1 MAKVKLLKPRSIY
14 CCQAC
19 GHTETKWMGRCPAC
33 QEWSSLVEEVATAEP
48 RRPSATGVA
57 DGGAPISIA
66 DVGDKI
72 GGARITAGIGE
83 LDRVLG
89 GGLVAGS
96 IVLLGGDPGV
106 GKSTLLIQAL
116 AGFAGAEPDGGRVAP
131 TDGGR
136 VAPTER
142 GRVAPM
148 DGGRAAPTDSGRVDR
163 THVGSEGAHPNSV
176 RADHHVRPAAS
187 ARPAV
192 LYATGEE
199 SVAQTAMRARRVG
212 AARDSIA
219 IVAETDV
226 EKILAHAN
234 AVKPA
239 VLAVDSIQ
247 TVFTPLL
254 DSIPGSLAQVREC
267 AGRLTQFAK
276 TTGTPTIVVGHVTK
290 DGALAGPKTLEHL
303 VDVVLQLEGDGGP
316 YRILRAHKNRFG
328 STQEIGVFEMRGAGM
343 AEVANPSAHL
353 LAERPLGAPGSVVV
367 ASADGARPLL
377 VEIQALVAPACAG
390 LGRRTAA
397 GVDANRVSLLLAVLA
412 QRAACDVLD
421 RDVFVNVAG
430 GLRLAEPAIDL
441 GIACAIASS
450 ARGRAI
456 DPRTVMFGEVGLAGE
471 IRAVTLCEQRL
482 AEAAR
487 LGFSRALVPIQ
498 NAKRLEDSSGLELVV
513 VDRLQSAIAEL

>member
-1 MAKVKLLKPRSIY
+1 MAKAKALKAPRSIY

-19 GHTETKWMGRCPAC
+19 GHTETKWLGRCPAC
-33 QEWSSLVEEVATAEP
+33 KEWSSLVEEIESIAPA
-48 RRPSATGVA
+48 RPSAAGVA
-57 DGGAPISIA
+57 DGGAPMSIA
-66 DVGDKI
+66 EVGEQS
-72 GGARITAGIGE
+72 GGARTVSGIGE

-96 IVLLGGDPGV
+96 MVLLGGDPGV

-116 AGFAGAEPDGGRVAP
+116 AGLAGAGTSGG
-131 TDGGR
+131 
-136 VAPTER
+136 
-142 GRVAPM
+142 
-148 DGGRAAPTDSGRVDR
+148 
-163 THVGSEGAHPNSV
+163 
-176 RADHHVRPAAS
+176 
-187 ARPAV
+187 V

-212 AARDSIA
+212 AANGSIS

-226 EKILAHAN
+226 EKILAHAH
-234 AVKPA
+234 ALKPA
-239 VLAVDSIQ
+239 VLAVDSVQ
-247 TVFTPLL
+247 TVYTPLL

-276 TTGTPTIVVGHVTK
+276 TTGTPTVVVGHVTK
-290 DGALAGPKTLEHL
+290 DGGLAGPKTLEHL

-343 AEVANPSAHL
+343 AEVPNPSAHL
-353 LAERPLGAPGSVVV
+353 LAERPVGAPGSVVV

-377 VEIQALVAPACAG
+377 VEIQALVAPASAG

-397 GVDANRVSLLLAVLA
+397 GVDGNRVSLLLAVLA

-430 GLRLAEPAIDL
+430 GIRLSEPAIDL

-456 DPRTVMFGEVGLAGE
+456 DPHTVMFGEVGLAGE

-487 LGFSRALVPIQ
+487 LGFKRAIVPAQ
-498 NAKRLEDSSGLELVV
+498 NARRLEDAAGLELVA
-513 VDRLQSAIAEL
+513 VDRLQTAIAEL

>member
-1 MAKVKLLKPRSIY
+1 
-14 CCQAC
+14 
-19 GHTETKWMGRCPAC
+19 CPAC
-33 QEWSSLVEEVATAEP
+33 QEWNSLIEEVESLAPA
-48 RRPSATGVA
+48 RASATGVA
-57 DGGAPISIA
+57 DGGAPMSIVQVSEQFGGVRTIS
-66 DVGDKI
+66 
-72 GGARITAGIGE
+72 GIGE

-89 GGLVAGS
+89 GGLVSGS

-116 AGFAGAEPDGGRVAP
+116 AGLAVNEPADERGGVRGDEAGARD
-131 TDGGR
+131 
-136 VAPTER
+136 ER
-142 GRVAPM
+142 GVGDERGVR
-148 DGGRAAPTDSGRVDR
+148 DERGGVRGVTRKAL
-163 THVGSEGAHPNSV
+163 THGAG
-176 RADHHVRPAAS
+176 
-187 ARPAV
+187 V

-212 AARDSIA
+212 AARESIS

-226 EKILAHAN
+226 EKILMHAHAM
-234 AVKPA
+234 KPA

-247 TVFTPLL
+247 TVYTPLL

-267 AGRLTQFAK
+267 AGRLTQYAK
-276 TTGTPTIVVGHVTK
+276 TTGTPTIIVGHVTK
-290 DGALAGPKTLEHL
+290 DGGLAGPKTLEHL

-353 LAERPLGAPGSVVV
+353 LAERPVGAPGSVVV

-377 VEIQALVAPACAG
+377 VEIQALVAPASAG

-397 GVDANRVSLLLAVLA
+397 GVDGNRVSLLLAVLA

-430 GLRLAEPAIDL
+430 GVRLNEPAIDL

-456 DPRTVMFGEVGLAGE
+456 DPHTVMFGEVGLAGE

-487 LGFSRALVPIQ
+487 LGFRRAIVPAQ
-498 NAKRLEDSSGLELVV
+498 NAKRIEDTSGLELIV
-513 VDRLQSAIAEL
+513 VDRLQTAIAEL

>member
-1 MAKVKLLKPRSIY
+1 VAKARAIKPKASRAIWR
-14 CCQAC
+14 CQSC
-19 GHTETKWMGRCPAC
+19 GHSEARWLGRCPQC
-33 QEWSSLVEEVATAEP
+33 QEWSSLIEEIEAAAP
-48 RRPSATGVA
+48 PRPSAAGVA
-57 DGGAPISIA
+57 DGAAPVAITEVVEIS
-66 DVGDKI
+66 
-72 GGARITAGIGE
+72 ARDRRTTGIRE

-89 GGLVAGS
+89 GGMVAGC

-116 AGFAGAEPDGGRVAP
+116 AGLAGRGG
-131 TDGGR
+131 
-136 VAPTER
+136 
-142 GRVAPM
+142 
-148 DGGRAAPTDSGRVDR
+148 
-163 THVGSEGAHPNSV
+163 
-176 RADHHVRPAAS
+176 
-187 ARPAV
+187 V

-212 AARDSIA
+212 AATA
-219 IVAETDV
+219 ALTVVAETDV
-226 EKILAHAN
+226 ERILAHAQ
-234 AVKPA
+234 AHPPA

-247 TVFTPLL
+247 TVYTPLL

-267 AGRLTQFAK
+267 ASRLMQFAK
-276 TTGTPTIVVGHVTK
+276 TTGIPTIVVGHVTK
-290 DGALAGPKTLEHL
+290 DGAIAGPKTLEHL

-343 AEVANPSAHL
+343 TEVANPSAHL
-353 LAERPLGAPGSVVV
+353 LAERPVGAPGSIVV

-377 VEIQALVAPACAG
+377 VEIQALVAPASAG
-390 LGRRTAA
+390 FGRRTAA
-397 GVDANRVSLLLAVLA
+397 GVDGNRVSLLLAVLA

-430 GLRLAEPAIDL
+430 GLRLTEPAIDL

-456 DPRTVMFGEVGLAGE
+456 DPHTLLFGEVGLAGE
-471 IRAVTLCEQRL
+471 IRAVPLCEARL

-487 LGFSRALVPIQ
+487 LGFRRALLPAQ
-498 NAKRLEDSSGLELVV
+498 NAARIADRAGIELVP
-513 VDRLQSAIAEL
+513 VDRLVTALAEL